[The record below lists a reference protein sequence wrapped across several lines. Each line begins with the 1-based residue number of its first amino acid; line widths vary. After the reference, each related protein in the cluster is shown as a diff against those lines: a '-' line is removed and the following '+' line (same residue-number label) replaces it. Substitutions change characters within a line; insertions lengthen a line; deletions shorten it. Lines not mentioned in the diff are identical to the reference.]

1 VTLDC
6 PWCGPRVAA
15 EFHYRGEFVARPD
28 PSDASQT
35 EWRTYLY
42 MRRNRTG
49 INEERWYHSRGCGR
63 FLRVKRDLAT
73 NAVLGVAPA

>member
-1 VTLDC
+1 
-6 PWCGPRVAA
+6 
-15 EFHYRGEFVARPD
+15 
-28 PSDASQT
+28 
-35 EWRTYLY
+35 